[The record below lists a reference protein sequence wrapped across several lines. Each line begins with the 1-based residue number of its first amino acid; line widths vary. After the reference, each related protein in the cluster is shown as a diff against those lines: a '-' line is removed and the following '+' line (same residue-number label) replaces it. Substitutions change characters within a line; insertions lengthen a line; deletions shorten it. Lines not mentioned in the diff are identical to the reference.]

1 MRLEEA
7 SKTPLSP
14 VTDSQLA
21 DAETVPASVLASLPD
36 VVTLPPAPARSR
48 PTTAAARPQALASGM
63 GDSAD
68 KTPDSLERSS
78 RCLKEP
84 PANSRSDADAS

>member
-1 MRLEEA
+1 MIA
-7 SKTPLSP
+7 AA
-14 VTDSQLA
+14 VAA
-21 DAETVPASVLASLPD
+21 DADGSWLAL
-36 VVTLPPAPARSR
+36 ARFQTSR